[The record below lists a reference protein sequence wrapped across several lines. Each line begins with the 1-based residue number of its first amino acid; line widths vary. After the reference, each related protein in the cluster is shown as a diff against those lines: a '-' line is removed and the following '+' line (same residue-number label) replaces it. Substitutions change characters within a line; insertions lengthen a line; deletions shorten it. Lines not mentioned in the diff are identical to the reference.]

1 MRLVLLGTEGCH
13 LCEEAKQLLHQLLTA
28 NKSMYLV
35 LEEIDIAEHEEW
47 QNEYA
52 VRIPVFLQPDSGT
65 ELGWPFGYQELEKF
79 VNGLQPHSIRL

>member
-13 LCEEAKQLLHQLLTA
+13 LCEEAKQQFYQFLTV
-28 NKSMYLV
+28 NKTVHIV